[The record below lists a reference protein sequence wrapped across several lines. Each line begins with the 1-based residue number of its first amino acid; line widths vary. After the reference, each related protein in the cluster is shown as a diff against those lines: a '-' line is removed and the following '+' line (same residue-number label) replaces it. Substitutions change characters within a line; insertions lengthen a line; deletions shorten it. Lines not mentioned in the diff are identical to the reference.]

1 MDVNLRPARRADVAA
16 LSQLG
21 TESFVAKFGHLY
33 RPADLAAYLA
43 QAHSEEAV
51 AHELAN
57 RARRCCL
64 AEVEGRLAGYCRLT
78 LACGWPQ
85 HARGDHVIELKQL
98 YTDPALTGHG
108 IGARLMEWA
117 LAEARMHGADEIQL
131 SVWSG
136 NHGAQAFYARYGFAQ
151 VAEVTFNVGQQVD
164 EEYLFARLL

>member
-1 MDVNLRPARRADVAA
+1 MDLILRPARRADVAA
-16 LSQLG
+16 LSRLG
-21 TESFVAKFGHLY
+21 SESFVAKFGHLY

-43 QAHSEEAV
+43 QAHSEDAV
-51 AHELAN
+51 AGDLAN

-64 AEVEGRLAGYCRLT
+64 AEADGRLAGYCRLA

-85 HARGDHVIELKQL
+85 YARGGHVIELKQL
-98 YTDPALTGHG
+98 YTDPALTGQG

-131 SVWSG
+131 SVWSE
-136 NHGAQAFYARYGFAQ
+136 NHGAQAFYARYGFSK
-151 VAEVTFNVGQQVD
+151 VAEVTFAVGEQID